1 MQCKENIDLFFRPFV
16 PIVDTIALQF
26 GRDCEVALHDLRQ
39 PQSSL
44 IAISGNLTKRVV
56 GAPITDYVLRLLQT
70 YGDAVKDRYIYSS
83 STQNGRKLKSST
95 TFLRDEQGHIRG
107 CLCVNYC
114 LDGYYYISKIV
125 EDLCSVPEAE
135 SEQEEH
141 YSNDIT
147 EIAEGIMK
155 SVLDQHFLPF
165 SQTDRA
171 EKLAIVKELDRRG
184 LFLVKGAV
192 EIVADRLDV
201 SKYTLYTYI
210 DETKKA
216 SKNGKIQK

>member
-70 YGDAVKDRYIYSS
+70 YGDAVKDRYIYYS

-95 TFLRDEQGHIRG
+95 T
-107 CLCVNYC
+107 Y
-114 LDGYYYISKIV
+114 
-125 EDLCSVPEAE
+125 A
-135 SEQEEH
+135 
-141 YSNDIT
+141 
-147 EIAEGIMK
+147 
-155 SVLDQHFLPF
+155 
-165 SQTDRA
+165 
-171 EKLAIVKELDRRG
+171 
-184 LFLVKGAV
+184 
-192 EIVADRLDV
+192 
-201 SKYTLYTYI
+201 
-210 DETKKA
+210 
-216 SKNGKIQK
+216 